1 MRIIA
6 IGGRAEGVIAI
17 GQEAVGFFALGQF
30 ATGVI
35 AIGQVARGVVAIGQL
50 AIGIFAIGQLSL
62 GLTFCVGM
70 LGAGGRTLGIVL
82 PIVPVPP
89 RRKKIPPLG
98 SLGDV
103 GRKGSGWVRAKL
115 SKGSGTTIVADV
127 DGQRIPLHVSADLF
141 LAAYYFAKNTGGSAE
156 GLFLELSSGDGGASY
171 RLRQIKR
178 AVDDASGKSWFG
190 AWSVVQ
196 LVLLAIAAW
205 GYIQFVVVDLIDFM
219 VRLAQDAVVNGVT
232 VM

>member
-6 IGGRAEGVIAI
+6 IGGRAEGFIAI

-50 AIGIFAIGQLSL
+50 AIGIFAVGQLSL

-89 RRKKIPPLG
+89 RKKKIPPLG
-98 SLGDV
+98 SLEDV
-103 GRKGSGWVRAKL
+103 GRKGSGWVRARL

-127 DGQRIPLHVSADLF
+127 NGRRVPLDVGADPI
-141 LAAYYFAKNTGGSAE
+141 LAAYYFPKNAGGSSE
-156 GLFLELSSGDGGASY
+156 SLFLDLSSGDGGATY
-171 RLRQIKR
+171 RVRQIKR
-178 AVDDASGKSWFG
+178 AVDDLSGKSWFG
-190 AWSVVQ
+190 VWSIVQ
-196 LVLLAIAAW
+196 LVLLAVAAW
-205 GYIQFVVVDLIDFM
+205 GYMQFVVVDLIDFM

>member
-35 AIGQVARGVVAIGQL
+35 AIGQVARGVIAIGQL
-50 AIGIFAIGQLSL
+50 AIGVFAVGQLAL
-62 GLTFCVGM
+62 GLTFCVAM

-89 RRKKIPPLG
+89 RKKKIPPLG
-98 SLGDV
+98 SLADV
-103 GRKGSGWVRAKL
+103 RHKGSGWVRAGL
-115 SKGSGTTIVADV
+115 SKGSGTTLVANV
-127 DGQRIPLHVSADLF
+127 DGERVPLQVGADLF
-141 LAAYYFAKNTGGSAE
+141 LAAYYFAKGAGGSNE
-156 GLFLELSSGDGGASY
+156 SLFLELSSGDGGSTY

-178 AVDDASGKSWFG
+178 AVDDRSGKPWFG
-190 AWSVVQ
+190 AWSLVQ
-196 LVLLAIAAW
+196 LVLLAVASW
-205 GYIQFVVVDLIDFM
+205 GYIQFVVVDLVDFM
-219 VRLAQDAVVNGVT
+219 IRLAQDAAVNGIS

>member
-17 GQEAVGFFALGQF
+17 GQEATGFFALGQF

-35 AIGQVARGVVAIGQL
+35 AIGQVARGVIAIGQL
-50 AIGIFAIGQLSL
+50 AIGIFAVGQLAL
-62 GLTFCVGM
+62 GLTFCLAM
-70 LGAGGRTLGIVL
+70 LGAGGRTVGIVL

-89 RRKKIPPLG
+89 RKKKIPPLG
-98 SLGDV
+98 SLSDV
-103 GRKGSGWVRAKL
+103 GRKGSGWVRAEL
-115 SKGSGTTIVADV
+115 AKGSGTTILADIG
-127 DGQRIPLHVSADLF
+127 GQRVPLEVGADLF
-141 LAAYYFAKNTGGSAE
+141 LAAYYFAKREGGSAE
-156 GLFLELSSGDGGASY
+156 PLFLELASSGGETY

-178 AVDDASGKSWFG
+178 AVDDRSGKPWFG
-190 AWSVVQ
+190 AWSVAQ

-205 GYIQFVVVDLIDFM
+205 GYLQFVVVDLIDFM
-219 VRLAQDAVVNGVT
+219 VRLTQDAVVNGIS